1 LKDNVPLL
9 YILYE
14 VDQPYP
20 ERLDAWLARQD
31 GIADTISSQKFGG
44 VTIERRLRKQQ

>member
-1 LKDNVPLL
+1 L
-9 YILYE
+9 YTLYE

-31 GIADTISSQKFGG
+31 RIADTIEAKKFGG
-44 VTIERRLRKQQ
+44 VSVERRLRKNQ